1 MKKILIVEDDQ
12 LVATAY
18 RKRFGEAGYHVDWAP
33 DGLEGIK
40 MVAASKPDVV
50 LLDLLMPRLDGIEVL
65 KYIRTHPEL
74 KNLPVVVFSN
84 SYMTNLVES
93 AWRNGADQCL
103 MKAST
108 TPAQLFDAVNK
119 AMEKAA
125 ARAKGHVQGA
135 TGTVPAIN
143 PLNPAPAKLAPA
155 LPVNPQAAAAASLRP
170 AANYVAPVTPLSQR
184 PAASAPGARPTP
196 APALAAAATFSPA
209 ATGGEPAAVA
219 TPSLQVDPEFQAQIR
234 QLFLN
239 SAPAK
244 LTSVREAANAFV
256 QDEGSSMQFPLLVDL
271 FRKVHSLT
279 GNAAVAGCRTIA
291 HFASTFEAYLQ
302 ELQQKPKYINA
313 SSTRTVVRSV
323 DLIEAL
329 FGAPADDAVVALK
342 PLPVLVVTAEPMAG
356 QAIAMALEK
365 AEIGSCV
372 ANDPAHAL
380 ELAAEG
386 NFSSVVM
393 SSQLQGLTGF
403 ELCAQMQSQSG
414 FGRTPV
420 VFVSDL
426 KDFEAHSQSELLGEN
441 DIIASPYLLIELTLK
456 VLGYAEMSRAQ
467 KQQAAA

>member
-1 MKKILIVEDDQ
+1 
-12 LVATAY
+12 
-18 RKRFGEAGYHVDWAP
+18 
-33 DGLEGIK
+33 
-40 MVAASKPDVV
+40 
-50 LLDLLMPRLDGIEVL
+50 
-65 KYIRTHPEL
+65 
-74 KNLPVVVFSN
+74 
-84 SYMTNLVES
+84 
-93 AWRNGADQCL
+93 
-103 MKAST
+103 
-108 TPAQLFDAVNK
+108 
-119 AMEKAA
+119 
-125 ARAKGHVQGA
+125 
-135 TGTVPAIN
+135 
-143 PLNPAPAKLAPA
+143 
-155 LPVNPQAAAAASLRP
+155 
-170 AANYVAPVTPLSQR
+170 
-184 PAASAPGARPTP
+184 
-196 APALAAAATFSPA
+196 
-209 ATGGEPAAVA
+209 
-219 TPSLQVDPEFQAQIR
+219 VDPEFQAQIR

-313 SSTRTVVRSV
+313 SSTRSVVRSV

-329 FGAPADDAVVALK
+329 FGAPADDAAAAIPK

-386 NFSSVVM
+386 DYSSVVM
-393 SSQLQGLTGF
+393 SSQLPGLTGF
-403 ELCAQMQSQSG
+403 ELCAQMQSQSV